1 MLKVS
6 SLVAFVVVASVLAV
20 VSSSS
25 IGGVDAVTT
34 KVSAGEQFCVV
45 ERVEKEVAL
54 SFRFRVT
61 AGGKLDLDVD
71 ITDSN
76 GGAVQQWRLATEGT
90 HTVRGDSQN
99 TFFKFCFS
107 NTMARWTPKWVN
119 FFIHKGI
126 HPAVAPRDRVD
137 PIENNIM
144 RLSGKI
150 QEMRDAHDELKIAEH
165 DHRNTVEDV
174 NERVLLWTV
183 IQTVVLVT
191 MGVIQIFFIKRFL
204 EVKTTV

>member
-1 MLKVS
+1 MLRV
-6 SLVAFVVVASVLAV
+6 SLVALALLAIAASSLLLLLSAAPVA
-20 VSSSS
+20 
-25 IGGVDAVTT
+25 AVTT

-45 ERVEKEVAL
+45 ERVEKEVPL
-54 SFRFRVT
+54 TFRFKVT

-71 ITDSN
+71 VIDSN
-76 GGAVQQWRLATEGT
+76 GQYIQQWRLASEGH

-137 PIENNIM
+137 PIESSIM
-144 RLSGKI
+144 RLSGKV
-150 QEMRDAHDELKIAEH
+150 QEMRDVHDELKIAEH
-165 DHRNTVEDV
+165 DHRNTIEDV
-174 NERVLLWTV
+174 NERVLLWNV
-183 IQTVVLVT
+183 IQTVVLVA
-191 MGVIQIFFIKRFL
+191 MGIIQIFFIKRFL
-204 EVKTTV
+204 EVKTSV